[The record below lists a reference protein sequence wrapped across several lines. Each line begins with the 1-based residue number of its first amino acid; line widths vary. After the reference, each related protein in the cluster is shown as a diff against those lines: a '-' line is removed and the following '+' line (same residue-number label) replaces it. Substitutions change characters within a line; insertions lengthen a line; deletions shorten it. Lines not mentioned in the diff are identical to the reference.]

1 MMRTN
6 SLRRF
11 LLIVA
16 AVPMLAFVAGCDELD
31 KAASDAPAKPMGTT
45 MVAPGILAPDPTPMP
60 KESSPANN
68 QTTPP
73 ADSNAAAPNDP
84 TQATPPAPES
94 GTTVEKA
101 DGTQGEK
108 GQGYGGGIITEPVS
122 QYFQLQN
129 RITLNIEIAKQ
140 MQLWRAEHN
149 RFPKNLAEY
158 EKVILQPLNI
168 NSIKD
173 LPELPMN
180 CKYIYDA
187 KTGELMVEKRT
198 GQ

>member
-1 MMRTN
+1 VPT
-6 SLRRF
+6 F
-11 LLIVA
+11 ALIV
-16 AVPMLAFVAGCDELD
+16 GCDELD
-31 KAASDAPAKPMGTT
+31 KAASDAPPKPMNTT
-45 MVAPGILAPDPTPMP
+45 MVAPTILAPDTTTMP
-60 KESSPANN
+60 KESSTTNN
-68 QTTPP
+68 QTTSP
-73 ADSNAAAPNDP
+73 ANSN
-84 TQATPPAPES
+84 ATPPADPAQTTPPTPDS

-101 DGTQGEK
+101 DGTQGAK

-122 QYFQLQN
+122 EYFRVKD
-129 RITLNIEIAKQ
+129 RITLTIEIAKQ
-140 MQLWRAEHN
+140 MQLWKAEHN
-149 RFPKNLAEY
+149 RFPKDLAEY